1 MAVHERA
8 SRKNSAPAQSV
19 VGAGGDA
26 MLDTL
31 QRSMVLT
38 VAFGGVLFIVVLML
52 TQLALMT
59 G

>member
-1 MAVHERA
+1 
-8 SRKNSAPAQSV
+8 
-19 VGAGGDA
+19 